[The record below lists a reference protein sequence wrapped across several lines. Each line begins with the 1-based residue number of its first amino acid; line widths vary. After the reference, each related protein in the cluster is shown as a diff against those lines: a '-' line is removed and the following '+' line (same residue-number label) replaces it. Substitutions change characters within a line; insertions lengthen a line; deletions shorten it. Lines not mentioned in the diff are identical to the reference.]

1 MLPVL
6 AMTDTLPRPYCSNKV
21 SPVQAGK
28 QQGDLQ
34 THTDGLHS
42 RLGTTKQTA
51 DADDLFLRLGE
62 IAYDKVA
69 IEVSI
74 GCFLLGALQLTG
86 TCSSIGIQRPRKEIE
101 QILFRSPGPPSHKSD
116 WSC

>member
-21 SPVQAGK
+21 SPVQAEK
-28 QQGDLQ
+28 KQGDLQ

-51 DADDLFLRLGE
+51 NADDLFLCLGE

-69 IEVSI
+69 IQVSI
-74 GCFLLGALQLTG
+74 GCFLLGPLQLTG